1 MFIMRSEVKYRM
13 KALLEVVELKVMDVI
28 TTSQGEKGE
37 LEEEEV

>member
-1 MFIMRSEVKYRM
+1 M